1 MENKEQKD
9 CAEHENDISE
19 ISGSMTRL
27 EVKQVDANGNDVWV
41 DAGNVQVGSELF
53 GGRGGGTTSSLKK
66 ALPGRVR
73 SLLAAGCQSKSD
85 RQSKYLYR
93 HSILDKINTNLM
105 IFLHGAGDTHKPFD
119 ALGKKM
125 SLPQTALLSI
135 SASSCGDDTFIHI
148 PFGLGHTWFEEMDL
162 STGNDLSENHPR
174 RLSTL
179 NAAVTKINEIIEA
192 LTESWIPERIFLFG
206 FSAGACL
213 AMETCLYRM
222 TNRKRPLGGAI
233 CIAGG
238 IKRPLPTKKAPGCE
252 SDKSL
257 KNHKFTTPILIITGS
272 NDTRYPPSKMQ
283 KSCDV
288 YDRYAT
294 QHCNESSSVNTYV
307 KANKDHS
314 MIGSPDEMKILI
326 QFLAEKL
333 IKECVGPISDFQ
345 K

>member
-1 MENKEQKD
+1 MEEKEQMD
-9 CAEHENDISE
+9 SAGQENHISE

-27 EVKQVDANGNDVWV
+27 EVKQTDASGNEVWV
-41 DAGNVQVGSELF
+41 DAGNVQVESELF
-53 GGRGGGTTSSLKK
+53 GGRGGGTTSPMKK
-66 ALPGRVR
+66 SLPGRLR
-73 SLLAAGCQSKSD
+73 SILAAGCQNKSE

-135 SASSCGDDTFIHI
+135 SASSCGDDTFIKL
-148 PFGLGHTWFEEMDL
+148 PFDLGHTWFEEMDL
-162 STGNDLSENHPR
+162 RTGNDLPENHPR

-179 NAAVTKINEIIEA
+179 DAAVIKINEIVEA
-192 LTESWIPERIFLFG
+192 LIESWIPERIFLFG

-213 AMETCLYRM
+213 VMETCLYRM

-238 IKRPLPTKKAPGCE
+238 IKRPLPKNQFSGCR
-252 SDKSL
+252 SDGSL
-257 KNHKFTTPILIITGS
+257 KNNKCITPILIITGS
-272 NDTRYPPSKMQ
+272 NDTRYSPSQMEN
-283 KSCDV
+283 SCDV
-288 YDRYAT
+288 YNRYAT
-294 QHCNESSSVNTYV
+294 QQCNESSSVKTYV
-307 KANKDHS
+307 KAKKAHS
-314 MIGSPDEMKILI
+314 MVESPDEMKVIME
-326 QFLAEKL
+326 FLAEKL